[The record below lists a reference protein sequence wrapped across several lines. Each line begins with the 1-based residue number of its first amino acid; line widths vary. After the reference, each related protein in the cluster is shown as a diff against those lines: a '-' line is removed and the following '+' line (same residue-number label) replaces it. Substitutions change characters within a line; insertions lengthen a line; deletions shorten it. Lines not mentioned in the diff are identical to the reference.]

1 MSLSKKCLFLA
12 FALVSMMAKAQDL
25 AKKELVWEDDFEG
38 NTLSQKNWNYETGDG
53 CPNLCGWG
61 NHERQIYSKDYV
73 EVKNGNLIITADKV
87 GDKYYSGKI
96 NTKDKF
102 EFRYGSLEVRAKL
115 PGGQGIW
122 PAIWMLGA
130 DIDEVGWPAAGE
142 IDIKE
147 FVGRQPDTIHTSL
160 HTPAS
165 HGNTINTKV
174 THIPELTDD
183 FHLFRIDWNKDAIVF
198 YIDEEKVYT
207 FSPRTKNEETYPFR
221 DPFYLLLNMAVG
233 GDFGGPEVDDS
244 IFPRKY
250 IIDYVRVYK

>member
-1 MSLSKKCLFLA
+1 M
-12 FALVSMMAKAQDL
+12 
-25 AKKELVWEDDFEG
+25 
-38 NTLSQKNWNYETGDG
+38 
-53 CPNLCGWG
+53 
-61 NHERQIYSKDYV
+61 
-73 EVKNGNLIITADKV
+73 KNGNLIITADKV

-130 DIDEVGWPAAGE
+130 NIDEVGWPAAGE
-142 IDIKE
+142 IDVME

-174 THIPELTDD
+174 THIPDLTDD